1 MFYEED
7 EEYLTHKERMLK
19 ELHKRRTPEQLQA
32 LLDEALQKLYNP
44 ASE

>member
-7 EEYLTHKERMLK
+7 EEYLPHKERMLK
-19 ELHKRRTPEQLQA
+19 ELYKRRTPEQLQE
-32 LLDEALQKLYNP
+32 LLDEALQKLYDP